1 MTSTGFARKSIMEI
15 TPSPEIMPPTIKPI
29 IVYLLNTK
37 KNSEMINKK
46 LTPIDDCQ
54 INQKVG
60 CFL

>member
-1 MTSTGFARKSIMEI
+1 MVSTGFAKKSTMEI
-15 TPSPEIMPPTIKPI
+15 TPSPEITDPTIKPI

-37 KNSEMINKK
+37 KNSETINKK
-46 LTPIDDCQ
+46 LTPNDGSQ

>member
-1 MTSTGFARKSIMEI
+1 MEI

-46 LTPIDDCQ
+46 LTPVDDCQ